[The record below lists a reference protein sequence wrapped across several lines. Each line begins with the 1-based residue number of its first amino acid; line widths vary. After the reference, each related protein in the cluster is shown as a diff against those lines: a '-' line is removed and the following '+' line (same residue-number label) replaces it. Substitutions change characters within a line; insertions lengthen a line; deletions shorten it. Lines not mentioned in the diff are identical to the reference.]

1 MGICIEPS
9 YKTMAVK
16 ESEFIFEENLTCRN
30 VAVIFGVTGLVG
42 KEIAR
47 QLLMR
52 SAWKVY
58 GVARRPGKIPIQHPN
73 FHFISCD
80 LLDAEE
86 SRQKL
91 CLLEDVS
98 HVFWVTWASGFPLD
112 SPECYEQNREMMANA
127 LDVVIPRSAGLKHV
141 SLQTG
146 TKHYISL
153 TGPPAAEAE
162 ERDEGMRLYDECC
175 PRVETGHNFY
185 YVLEDLLKERLAGK
199 VAWSIHRPGLIMGS
213 SHSTLYNFMGSLC
226 VYGSICKRLN
236 LPFVFGGEKQCWE
249 EMGLDGSDARL
260 VAGQHI
266 WAASNDTIYSTT
278 GQALNAIN
286 GSSFTWKEIWPAIG
300 LELGVT
306 VPENPFSPDFT
317 FSRAMAEQG
326 QVWKDIVREEGLV
339 ETEMEDLANW
349 GFLDAL
355 FRCPVKMLGTREKA
369 DRLGFTTRYNTL
381 DSITYWIAVM
391 REEKLIPW

>member
-1 MGICIEPS
+1 MGICIETS
-9 YKTMAVK
+9 YKSME
-16 ESEFIFEENLTCRN
+16 ESEFMLEGKLTCRN

-52 SAWKVY
+52 SSWKVY
-58 GVARRPGKIPIQHPN
+58 GVARRPGKIPIRHPN

-80 LLDAEE
+80 LLDAAETRE
-86 SRQKL
+86 KL
-91 CLLEDVS
+91 CLVEDAT
-98 HVFWVTWASGFPLD
+98 HVFWVTWASGFLLD
-112 SPECYEQNREMMANA
+112 SPECCEQNRVMMANA
-127 LDVVIPRSAGLKHV
+127 LDVVIPRAAATLKHV

-153 TGPPAAEAE
+153 TGPAE
-162 ERDEGMRLYDECC
+162 ESDQGMRLYDECC
-175 PRVETGHNFY
+175 PRVESGHNFY

-199 VAWSIHRPGLIMGS
+199 IAWSIHRPGLIMGS
-213 SHSTLYNFMGSLC
+213 SHSTVFNFMGSLC
-226 VYGSICKRLN
+226 VYGSICKRRN
-236 LPFVFGGEKQCWE
+236 LPFVFGGDKDCWE
-249 EMGLDGSDARL
+249 EMRVDGSDARL

-266 WAASNDTIYSTT
+266 WAASNDAIYSTT
-278 GQALNAIN
+278 GQALNSIN

-306 VPENPFSPDFT
+306 VPENAFSPDFT
-317 FSRAMAEQG
+317 FSRAMADKGEL
-326 QVWKDIVREEGLV
+326 WKDIVREEGLV

-349 GFLDAL
+349 GFMDAL

-381 DSITYWIAVM
+381 DSITYWIAAM